1 MLSKTTL
8 ALALIFA
15 TASSAVAAPKRYN
28 NNNNNATTYQSQQVY
43 DSRGWHVGSDPDPTV
58 RAQIAHDPSQGD

>member
-1 MLSKTTL
+1 MLSKTTI
-8 ALALIFA
+8 ALALVLA
-15 TASSAVAAPKRYN
+15 TASGALAAPKRYN
-28 NNNNNATTYQSQQVY
+28 TNATTYQSQQVY